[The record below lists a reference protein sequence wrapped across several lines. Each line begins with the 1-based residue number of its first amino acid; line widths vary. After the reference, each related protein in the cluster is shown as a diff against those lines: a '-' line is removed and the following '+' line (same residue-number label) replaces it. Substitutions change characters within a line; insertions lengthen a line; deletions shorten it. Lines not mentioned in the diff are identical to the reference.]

1 MPKYARPRL
10 TLVVDEDVA
19 ELAKQL
25 ADMEKRPLA
34 TFAALVFGEAIKQ
47 MAREKGLL
55 GKSHPVASDHKT

>member
-34 TFAALVFGEAIKQ
+34 TFAALVFGETIKQ
-47 MAREKGLL
+47 MAREKGFL
-55 GKSHPVASDHKT
+55 